1 MKGGEKMPG
10 FWELLKSSVL
20 VQAIITLV
28 LLLTIVYMYI
38 VGLEVPDTLSA
49 AFMAVLGF
57 YFGSKVQTT
66 IQGR

>member
-1 MKGGEKMPG
+1 MTT

-20 VQAIITLV
+20 VQAVITLV
-28 LLLTIVYMYI
+28 LLVVICYMYV
-38 VGLEVPDTLSA
+38 VGQEVPDTLTS